1 MTQNMKTSEII
12 TDLKTKLQPIGDHS
26 SESGYEM
33 QLSTSEKE
41 FLSKQQAPSLFKA
54 DVSDSMIKRIY
65 EIKHRQNKPDF
76 SATRSIDKDIK
87 DFIPIWEERISSAS
101 SQDIA
106 VAIETIASTL
116 SCDIPTDLGLQQYFI
131 ILGGYPKAIL
141 DECVTNF
148 IKTAKYRKLPL
159 PSEFIAYIEPKAT
172 SHKRW
177 LDNLKTIYN
186 QLERKTNV

>member
-1 MTQNMKTSEII
+1 MTQSIKTSEII

-54 DVSDSMIKRIY
+54 DVNDYMIKRIY

-76 SATRSIDKDIK
+76 SVSRSIDKDIK
-87 DFIPIWEERISSAS
+87 DFIPIWEAS
-101 SQDIA
+101 
-106 VAIETIASTL
+106 ETIASTL

-141 DECVTNF
+141 DECVTTF
-148 IKTAKYRKLPL
+148 IRTAKYRKLPL
-159 PSEFIAYIEPKAT
+159 PSEFIAYIEPKAS

-177 LDNLKTIYN
+177 LENIKTMYN
-186 QLERKTNV
+186 QLERITNV